1 MACMK
6 IHTGNFSQMIQK
18 PKGSH
23 ATCSPI
29 EFRKEYL
36 ASEIP

>member
-1 MACMK
+1 M
-6 IHTGNFSQMIQK
+6 TEK

-29 EFRKEYL
+29 EFRKDYL
-36 ASEIP
+36 ANESP